1 MAGGTLGGAWMSKMK
16 IAIYDLDK
24 TITCRPTF
32 THFLLFYASRRSP
45 LRLAALPIWL
55 IALVG
60 YRIGIYGRKPL
71 KQFGISM
78 FMGRHL
84 YAPAL
89 HQIASDFVTSAVM
102 KDIQPGA
109 SQAIENDRK
118 AGCKLVIATAAP
130 AFYAAEIGARLS
142 FDAVV
147 ATKQAVRPDGR
158 ISHRI
163 DGENCYGSEKLK
175 MVSAWFDRQSIARKD
190 CQISV
195 YSDHASDAPLMDWAD
210 TAYLVNASKKLR
222 QLAAQKNW
230 QLRNFSVHDGH

>member
-1 MAGGTLGGAWMSKMK
+1 MK

-24 TITCRPTF
+24 TITRRPTF

-60 YRIGIYGRKPL
+60 YRIGFYGRKAL

-84 YAPAL
+84 HPGAL
-89 HQIASDFVTSAVM
+89 HQMASDFVTSAVM

-109 SQAIENDRK
+109 SQSIDNDRK
-118 AGCKLVIATAAP
+118 EGCKLVIATAAP
-130 AFYAAEIGARLS
+130 AFYAAEIGARLR

-147 ATKQAVRPDGR
+147 ATQHAVRSDGR
-158 ISHRI
+158 ISHKI

-175 MVSAWFDRQSIARKD
+175 MVNAWFDRQSIARKD
-190 CQISV
+190 CHISV

-210 TAYLVNASKKLR
+210 TAYLVNASEKTR

-230 QLRNFSVHDGH
+230 QLRNFSVDNGH